1 MMVEFSVVPVSGDE
15 HVAKYVAEAVRVI
28 DESGLEYRV
37 TPMGTV
43 IQGDW
48 DAVMAAV
55 KAAHERVMSMTD
67 RVITKIYIDEQKSGE
82 KSFDEKVQAV
92 EEALGR
98 KIKV

>member
-67 RVITKIYIDEQKSGE
+67 RVITKIYIDEHKSGE